1 MGAYPS
7 AISSANIALSHISR
21 STSRWVGLLTALLL
35 ALIAFLPQVTLAL
48 TLIPTPVI
56 GAVELY
62 AAAYLIV
69 SGIELVTL
77 RAMDSRGLFMIG
89 LSFVMGM
96 GVIFL
101 PGLLDLA
108 PESIRFMA
116 KKCIIVVG
124 LHAL

>member
-69 SGIELVTL
+69 SGIELVTS
-77 RAMDSRGLFMIG
+77 RAMDSRGIFLIG

-101 PGLLDLA
+101 PAIGRA
-108 PESIRFMA
+108 
-116 KKCIIVVG
+116 
-124 LHAL
+124 